1 MSTERAKVGIG
12 LAASACA
19 VLAAF
24 ANSLDGAFVLDDLPN
39 LVANTKLAPL
49 WPPTADLWAEPG
61 RGLSGRPVAAF
72 SFALDRALWGLDPRG
87 FRVTN
92 VVIHLLAT
100 WALFA
105 LVRAVLALPRAPEVL
120 RARRTLVAA
129 AIASVWAAHP
139 LHVTAVT
146 YVVQRCE
153 SLMGLFALTSLVCAV
168 RAFRASTARAAGAWT
183 ACATLG
189 MLFGAA
195 VKESIAVLPLVLIVL
210 DRGFASESFAEALR
224 KRRRLYAALASV
236 WLAIGLSVFFA
247 GAHRASAAGIL
258 PELTWWAWL
267 RSQAAA
273 LAHYARSTFWPD
285 PVLIDYGWPIPQELL
300 GWLPAA
306 LVVLGAVAF
315 ALAGAWRGSRAAVL
329 LLVAFLWLAPT
340 SSVLPIPFELW
351 ALHRMYLPLAALV
364 ALILGALASRL
375 RPSAALVVVAVV
387 LAGLGAWRTHVA
399 NRTFASPEIL
409 WTKHVQAREANDRAW
424 FQLGEALR
432 ARGDARGALAAYR
445 RAVELHPTYPLWL
458 NNLATLELA
467 LGDLDAAIA
476 HYATACALLPEATLE
491 RSNLVEALLQRGEL
505 ARAERELEPLMP
517 RADELPIVRRLAAR
531 IFARTGREAA
541 ALSAIQRARELA
553 PGDFAALETW
563 VLLRASAVDPLVRDV
578 AAAERLLASLGTPP
592 AARVAELGRLRAVVA
607 AALGRFD
614 EATALGNEA
623 LARARLEN
631 RPQLAAALERELESH
646 ARREPPRAFVR

>member
-1 MSTERAKVGIG
+1 MGTERAQVGIG
-12 LAASACA
+12 LAAIVCV

-24 ANSLDGAFVLDDLPN
+24 ANSLGGAFVLDDLPN

-87 FRVTN
+87 FHVTN
-92 VVIHLLAT
+92 VVVHVLAA
-100 WALFA
+100 WALFG
-105 LVRAVLALPRAPEVL
+105 LVRSVLALPRAPEVL

-129 AIASVWAAHP
+129 SIAAVWAAHP

-153 SLMGLFALTSLVCAV
+153 SLMGLFALTSLACAV
-168 RAFRASTARAAGAWT
+168 RVLGASSARAAGVWT
-183 ACATLG
+183 ACAVLG
-189 MLFGAA
+189 MLLGAA
-195 VKESIAVLPLVLIVL
+195 VKESIAVLPLVLLVL
-210 DRGFASESFAEALR
+210 DRGFASDSFAEALR
-224 KRRRLYAALASV
+224 KRRQLYLALASV
-236 WLAIGLSVFFA
+236 WLAIGASVLFA

-273 LAHYARSTFWPD
+273 LVHYARVTVWPD
-285 PVLIDYGWPIPQELL
+285 FVSIDYGWPIPRELL
-300 GWLPAA
+300 AWLPAA
-306 LVVLGAVAF
+306 IAVVCAVGI
-315 ALAGAWRGSRAAVL
+315 ALFGAWRGSKSAAL

-351 ALHRMYLPLAALV
+351 ALHRMYLPLAALLALLLAAV
-364 ALILGALASRL
+364 ATRV
-375 RPSAALVVVAVV
+375 RSAAAFAALAVV
-387 LAGLGAWRTHVA
+387 LAGMGAWRTHVA
-399 NRTFASPEIL
+399 NRMFASPEIL
-409 WTKHVQAREANDRAW
+409 WTKHVQAREENDRAW

-476 HYATACALLPEATLE
+476 HYSTACELLPDATLE
-491 RSNLVEALLQRGEL
+491 RTNLVEALLQRGEL
-505 ARAERELEPLMP
+505 ARAERELEPLTA
-517 RADELPIVRRLAAR
+517 RADELPSVRRLAAR
-531 IFARTGREAA
+531 VFARTGREAT
-541 ALSAIQRARELA
+541 ALAEIQRARELA

-563 VLLRASAVDPLVRDV
+563 VLLRASAADPSVRDV
-578 AAAERLLASLGTPP
+578 SAAERLLASLGTPP
-592 AARVAELGRLRAVVA
+592 PARVAELGRLRAVVA

-631 RPQLAAALERELESH
+631 RPQLAAALERELASH
-646 ARREPPRAFVR
+646 ARREPPLAFVR